1 MEVYEIPISEK
12 QLDSIPAEERIFFIQ
27 IGHLANELST
37 LNRLLLFVSNS
48 NGATDLERRA
58 RNSQALL
65 LVRLCSGKLFE
76 GWQMLLR
83 DYFGSKLSK
92 EYDPLL
98 DESGRNSL
106 TEIKRYFSKSNLI
119 KDIRDNFAFHYPAA
133 DLRKQLQRTND
144 NDTLYIYLGHAH
156 GNSFYSFAVVL
167 VGSTMLSKV
176 QGADPQKAMD
186 TLFGDPINAI
196 RWFLDFIGSCMIIL
210 VEKYLGTSLEALTP
224 NTIEVLDAKRWKD
237 VHIPFFLEDEN

>member
-1 MEVYEIPISEK
+1 
-12 QLDSIPAEERIFFIQ
+12 
-27 IGHLANELST
+27 
-37 LNRLLLFVSNS
+37 
-48 NGATDLERRA
+48 
-58 RNSQALL
+58 
-65 LVRLCSGKLFE
+65 
-76 GWQMLLR
+76 MLLR

-106 TEIKRYFSKSNLI
+106 TEIKRYFSKSKLI

-144 NDTLYIYLGHAH
+144 NDTLYIYLEHAH
-156 GNSFYSFAVVL
+156 GNSFYSFADVL

>member
-1 MEVYEIPISEK
+1 MKVYAIPISEK

-58 RNSQALL
+58 RRSQALL
-65 LVRLCSGKLFE
+65 LVRLCSGKLFK

-106 TEIKRYFSKSNLI
+106 TEIKRYFSKSKLI

-144 NDTLYIYLGHAH
+144 NDTLMETASI
-156 GNSFYSFAVVL
+156 
-167 VGSTMLSKV
+167 
-176 QGADPQKAMD
+176 
-186 TLFGDPINAI
+186 TLQMSWSGL
-196 RWFLDFIGSCMIIL
+196 RC
-210 VEKYLGTSLEALTP
+210 
-224 NTIEVLDAKRWKD
+224 
-237 VHIPFFLEDEN
+237 

>member
-106 TEIKRYFSKSNLI
+106 
-119 KDIRDNFAFHYPAA
+119 
-133 DLRKQLQRTND
+133 LR
-144 NDTLYIYLGHAH
+144 
-156 GNSFYSFAVVL
+156 
-167 VGSTMLSKV
+167 LS
-176 QGADPQKAMD
+176 
-186 TLFGDPINAI
+186 
-196 RWFLDFIGSCMIIL
+196 
-210 VEKYLGTSLEALTP
+210 GTSVRAT
-224 NTIEVLDAKRWKD
+224 
-237 VHIPFFLEDEN
+237 